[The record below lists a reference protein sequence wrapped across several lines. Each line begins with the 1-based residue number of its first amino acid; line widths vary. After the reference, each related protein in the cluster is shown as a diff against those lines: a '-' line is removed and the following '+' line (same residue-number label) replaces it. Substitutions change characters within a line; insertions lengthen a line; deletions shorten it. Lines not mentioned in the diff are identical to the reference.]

1 MRFERPVTS
10 QLLVE
15 VPLRLANLA
24 VPKARVERAT
34 RGFSVR
40 VGDLYSM
47 MVMVVGCS
55 GCAEAQGCGAR
66 TLLHDHSTDT
76 DPRVLDEDGEA

>member
-1 MRFERPVTS
+1 MRLARPMTC
-10 QLLVE
+10 LTVE
-15 VPLRLANLA
+15 EDLLRLANLR
-24 VPKARVERAT
+24 VPRVGIEPTT